1 MKRFLAFAEGLLVA
15 VAFAE
20 AGEYES
26 LGINKEQPPYGESV
40 HRPRCVKSR

>member
-1 MKRFLAFAEGLLVA
+1 MKRFLAFAEDLLVA

-26 LGINKEQPPYGESV
+26 LGIDMEQPLYCESV
-40 HRPRCVKSR
+40 HRPPM